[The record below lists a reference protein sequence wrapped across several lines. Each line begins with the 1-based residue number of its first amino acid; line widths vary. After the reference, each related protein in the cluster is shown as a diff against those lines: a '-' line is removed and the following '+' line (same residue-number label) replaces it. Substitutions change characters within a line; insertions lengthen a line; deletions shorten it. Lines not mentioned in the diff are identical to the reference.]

1 MQAIATRAA
10 VLAAEQKASE
20 TFTAIVLVN
29 WNAWSDCIDCLDSLV
44 GGVTQPWHIYLV
56 DNASAD
62 GSLDKIAA
70 WCANP
75 VRPQDACDFPG
86 VVRHSASAQPTPLA
100 VRRVDAVAQSAPALR
115 PGCGISLVQSGANR
129 GFAGGNNVGIRLG
142 LAEGAGWFWVL
153 NTDTV
158 VHRDALA
165 SLLERAR
172 SAPNAGMVGSTLLYH
187 DEPETVQAHGGAS
200 LDRDSFAASH
210 LGIGTPARSIPTD
223 PTATEARMDYVVG
236 ASILVSRQFVDQ
248 IGLMQEDYFLYFE
261 ELDWA
266 ARAGGKFRLCWA
278 PQSVVWHKVGRSSG
292 QSDFASRLL
301 LRNRLRFVQ
310 RFYPSRL
317 AAVRR
322 RVWWELLRHLLKLRF
337 SQARIFWG
345 VLLASADSRSAQ
357 PGA

>member
-1 MQAIATRAA
+1 MQATASKTA
-10 VLAAEQKASE
+10 VPAVEHNTSE
-20 TFTAIVLVN
+20 MFTAIVLVN
-29 WNAWSDCIDCLDSLV
+29 WNAWADCIDCLDSLV
-44 GGVTQPWHIYLV
+44 GGVAPPWHIYLV
-56 DNASAD
+56 DNASGD

-100 VRRVDAVAQSAPALR
+100 VRRVDALAPSVPALR

-158 VHRDALA
+158 VHRNALA

-172 SAPNAGMVGSTLLYH
+172 SAPHAGMVGSTLLYH
-187 DEPETVQAHGGAS
+187 DEPGIVQALGGAS
-200 LDRDSFAASH
+200 LDWKSFTSSH
-210 LGIGTPARSIPTD
+210 LGVGSPARAVPADS
-223 PTATEARMDYVVG
+223 TAVEARMDYVVG
-236 ASILVSRQFVDQ
+236 ASILVSRHFVDQ
-248 IGLMQEDYFLYFE
+248 VGLMQEDYFLYFE